1 MQIDE
6 DMSLLNND
14 ALLILSNFDFTEPEY
29 LKKPK
34 YKYPPVIFM
43 ILDDMIGTNDYILI
57 VVIDLAHSLLVHILY
72 TL

>member
-14 ALLILSNFDFTEPEY
+14 ELLILSKFDFTEPEY

-43 ILDDMIGTNDYILI
+43 ILDDDRNK
-57 VVIDLAHSLLVHILY
+57 
-72 TL
+72 